1 MSVCVCVCV
10 RRLVKVTGE
19 CVDDEFEGTIEVILS
34 PMSVCEGSDEARHVD
49 TVDYDGYAV
58 HH

>member
-1 MSVCVCVCV
+1 VCVCV

-34 PMSVCEGSDEARHVD
+34 PTSVCEGSDEARHVD